1 MNIRTAFFGSVAAVS
16 MMAAASVVSAGVIDF
31 TAASTGTSG
40 TVDGVAWTMTGKPVQ
55 GNNKQAF
62 DGSMIPANSF
72 GLAFNTD
79 GYGVRDDEIGPRE
92 SITITFAKAVRI
104 TGFAFLDL
112 YESIMNPGTGE
123 VGEITINGMVY
134 DTAFTGNASGYSES
148 IFGKPVLVTSVKFTS
163 VSSNDDRGVLDGALA
178 ALAIAPIPVPAAGL
192 MLLTAL
198 GGVAALRRRKA

>member
-1 MNIRTAFFGSVAAVS
+1 MNIRTTFFGSVAAAS
-16 MMAAASVVSAGVIDF
+16 MMVAASAVSAGVIDF
-31 TAASTGTSG
+31 TSASTGTSG
-40 TVDGVAWTMTGKPVQ
+40 TINGVAWTMTGKPVQ
-55 GNNKQAF
+55 GNNNQTF
-62 DGSMIPANSF
+62 DDGMTPANSF
-72 GLAFNTD
+72 GLAFDTD

-112 YESIMNPGTGE
+112 YESLMNPGTGE
-123 VGEITINGMVY
+123 VGEMTIDNVVY
-134 DTAFTGNASGYSES
+134 DTAYTGAAGGYSES
-148 IFGKPVLVTSVKFTS
+148 IFGKPVMATSVKFTA

-178 ALAIAPIPVPAAGL
+178 ALQIAPIPLPAAGL